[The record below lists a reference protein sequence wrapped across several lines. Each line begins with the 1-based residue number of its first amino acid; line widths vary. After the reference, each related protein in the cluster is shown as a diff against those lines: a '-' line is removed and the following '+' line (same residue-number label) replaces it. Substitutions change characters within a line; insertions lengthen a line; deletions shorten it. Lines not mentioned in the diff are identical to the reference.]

1 MVGEGWPRW
10 STLKVPGWS
19 ERSRTRGLPSG
30 TGLAPLSS
38 YIGGRF
44 ACGEFRRLL
53 KALKNWFNPLTEP
66 RGGGAVVVPE
76 NLPDDTAAT
85 FNPELMDMVRSSGLP
100 ATERWTETGTRE
112 VTEATADLSAGNTPL
127 QPLLPETIAAGY
139 RLHRVIARGGF
150 GEIWEAT
157 QEVLSRVVA
166 VKRLRQDLIDSNH
179 SNPDRLRYLESAF
192 RQEALVAAYL
202 EHPNIL
208 PVHDLAVD
216 GKGHLLLVTKLVR
229 GLPWDVLID
238 RDRELSI
245 EEFLDHHLPILE
257 SVAKA
262 VAFAAARGI
271 VHRDLKPT
279 QVMVGE
285 FGEVLLMDWGIA
297 MFMHDP
303 PPAPPTFAATIH
315 KLAPTRIRSSNPAG
329 TVTYM
334 APEQTEQTTANI
346 GPWTDVYLLGGILF
360 LLLTGRTPHD
370 RESRHKSFFQ
380 ASMGIVGNPWEIAPE
395 RNMPPQL
402 VALAMECLQ
411 PRPEDRLPSV
421 SDFIR
426 MLSEYRTGA
435 SRRREAA
442 ELIARVSSHVSEVS
456 DYKPLTADQ
465 GLVARALTLWPGF
478 AEAERLHELITVR
491 YARLALGNHD
501 LKLARLQAERL
512 PETHLAR
519 QEIVRKVALL
529 EEEQSEARQ
538 RLDAAYEKAREAHS
552 RADRLVAF
560 LLDDLH
566 SSLRAMNRLD
576 LMGKVGREALEY
588 FDSLAEEEPT
598 VASISKRALA
608 SRNIGDVFRDQG
620 NLEDTGA
627 AFRTFQELSHR
638 LVALDPS
645 EPEWRALLAS
655 SFERLS
661 GLEYLRGN
669 LDESLR
675 LLEQGLELTQQL
687 RQDRAGDFEDDFL
700 YAKLLHQK
708 GIVMWRRRVLDPA
721 FATQK
726 LSLDLFAS
734 LSAAHPERDD
744 FKQAYGWNLSTMGNV
759 YRDLGNLPE
768 AISFT
773 QQGLAIRTAMAAND
787 PNNRAYQDE
796 VCWSVT
802 NLALLREYGGDFA
815 GALEAYAEAGR
826 LRRRLASEDP
836 TNAGH
841 RNKLTFIL
849 SSKARNLYG
858 MGRYEDAC
866 QISAESCEISRAI
879 ANADPSN
886 VHEVGSHALNLGY
899 RGLALFHAGRI
910 EESREIL
917 AESKPAAHRAVS
929 AVPENGVF
937 QNACCQAYILE
948 GNLAKLDGDYEAAR
962 RSWVAAMD
970 ILDKQSWRRSTG
982 QGAGM
987 HLELSILL
995 GNFEDARADAVVL
1008 EQNKWMMP
1016 RWADLIANL
1025 A

>member
-1 MVGEGWPRW
+1 
-10 STLKVPGWS
+10 
-19 ERSRTRGLPSG
+19 
-30 TGLAPLSS
+30 
-38 YIGGRF
+38 
-44 ACGEFRRLL
+44 LL
-53 KALKNWFNPLTEP
+53 KTLKNWFNPLTEP
-66 RGGGAVVVPE
+66 RGGGPVVVPE
-76 NLPDDTAAT
+76 SLPEDTAAT
-85 FNPELMDMVRSSGLP
+85 FNPDVLAIVRDSGLP
-100 ATERWTETGTRE
+100 DTERWQERADRE
-112 VTEATADLSAGNTPL
+112 PTEATADLASGVGTTSTNL
-127 QPLLPETIAAGY
+127 ISPETIAAGY

-157 QEVLSRVVA
+157 QEVLLRVVA
-166 VKRLRQDLIDSNH
+166 VKRLRQDLIDANH
-179 SNPDRLRYLESAF
+179 SNPDRLRYLEAAF

-208 PVHDLAVD
+208 PVHDLGVD
-216 GKGHLLLVTKLVR
+216 TKGHLLLATKLVR

-238 RDRELSI
+238 RNKDLPL
-245 EEFLDHHLPILE
+245 EEFLDIHLPILE

-285 FGEVLLMDWGIA
+285 FSEVLLMDWGIA

-303 PPAPPTFAATIH
+303 PPAPPTFAAAIH
-315 KLAPTRIRSSNPAG
+315 KLAPTRIKSSNPAG

-334 APEQTEQTTANI
+334 APEQTEPTTANI

-380 ASMGIVGNPWEIAPE
+380 ASMGIVGNPWELAPD
-395 RNMPPQL
+395 RNLPPQL
-402 VALAMECLQ
+402 VNVAMSCLQ
-411 PRPEDRLPSV
+411 PKPEDRLSSV
-421 SDFIR
+421 NEFIR
-426 MLSEYRTGA
+426 LLHDYRTGA

-442 ELIARVSSHVSEVS
+442 ELVSRVTSHVTEVT

-465 GLVARALTLWPGF
+465 GLVARAQTLWPGY
-478 AEAERLHELITVR
+478 AEAERLHELLTVQ
-491 YARLALGNHD
+491 YARLALRNHD

-519 QEIVRKVALL
+519 QEIVREVTRL
-529 EEEQSEARQ
+529 ETEQSEARQ

-552 RADRLVAF
+552 RADRLVTF

-566 SSLRAMNRLD
+566 TSLREMNRLD

-598 VASISKRALA
+598 VASMSKRAVA

-638 LVALDPS
+638 LVTLDPA
-645 EPEWRALLAS
+645 EPQWRALLAS

-675 LLEQGLELTQQL
+675 LLELGLDLTQQL
-687 RQDRAGDFEDDFL
+687 QLDRTGDFEDEFL

-708 GIVMWRRRVLDPA
+708 GIVMWRRRSLEPA

-726 LSLDLFAS
+726 VSLDLFS
-734 LSAAHPERDD
+734 RLSAEHPDRDD
-744 FKQAYGWNLSTMGNV
+744 FKQAHGWNLSTMGNV

-768 AISFT
+768 AIRYT
-773 QQGLAIRTAMAAND
+773 QLGLDIRTELTTRD
-787 PNNRAYQDE
+787 PNNRAYHDE

-802 NLALLREYGGDFA
+802 NLALLREYGGDIE

-826 LRRRLASEDP
+826 LRRRLVIEDP

-849 SSKARNLYG
+849 SSKGRNLYG
-858 MGRYEDAC
+858 MGRYEEAC
-866 QISAESCEISRAI
+866 AITAESCEISRAI

-910 EESREIL
+910 KEAREVL
-917 AESKPAAHRAVS
+917 AESQPAAVRAVS

-937 QNACCQAYILE
+937 QNARCQAYILE
-948 GNLAKLDGDYEAAR
+948 GNLANLDGNPVAAR
-962 RSWVAAMD
+962 AAWSAAME

-995 GNFEDARADAVVL
+995 GNIEDARADAEILVK
-1008 EQNKWMMP
+1008 NSWMMP
-1016 RWADLIANL
+1016 RCAELL
-1025 A
+1025 ATLK

>member
-1 MVGEGWPRW
+1 M
-10 STLKVPGWS
+10 LK
-19 ERSRTRGLPSG
+19 T
-30 TGLAPLSS
+30 
-38 YIGGRF
+38 
-44 ACGEFRRLL
+44 
-53 KALKNWFNPLTEP
+53 LKNWLNPLAEP
-66 RGGGAVVVPE
+66 RGGGAVAVPK
-76 NLPDDTAAT
+76 NLPEDTLAT
-85 FNPELMDMVRSSGLP
+85 FNPELLAMVRESGLP
-100 ATERWTETGTRE
+100 ETERWTAKEVRE
-112 VTEATADLSAGNTPL
+112 PTEITSDMSAGIGSTPSN
-127 QPLLPETIAAGY
+127 PLLPETIAAGY

-166 VKRLRQDLIDSNH
+166 VKRLRQDLIDANH
-179 SNPDRLRYLESAF
+179 SNPDRLNYLENAF

-208 PVHDLAVD
+208 PVHDLGVD
-216 GKGHLLLVTKLVR
+216 SKGHLLLVTKLVR
-229 GLPWDVLID
+229 GLPWDVLIE
-238 RDRELSI
+238 RDKDLSLD
-245 EEFLDHHLPILE
+245 EFLDHHLPILE

-315 KLAPTRIRSSNPAG
+315 KLAPTRIKASNPAG

-334 APEQTEQTTANI
+334 APEQTEKTTANI

-380 ASMGIVGNPWEIAPE
+380 ASMGIVGNPWEIAPD
-395 RNMPPQL
+395 RNLPPQL
-402 VALAMECLQ
+402 VNLAMSCLQ
-411 PRPEDRLPSV
+411 PAPEERLPSANEFTRLLH
-421 SDFIR
+421 D
-426 MLSEYRTGA
+426 YRTGA

-442 ELIARVSSHVSEVS
+442 ELVSRVASHETIVT

-465 GLVARALTLWPGF
+465 GLVARALTLWPGYP
-478 AEAERLHELITVR
+478 EAERLHELLTVQ
-491 YARLALGNHD
+491 YARLALRNHD

-519 QEIVRKVALL
+519 HEIVNEVSRL
-529 EEEQSEARQ
+529 EMEQNEARQ
-538 RLDAAYEKAREAHS
+538 RLDAAYGKAREAHS
-552 RADRLVAF
+552 RADRLVTF

-566 SSLRAMNRLD
+566 SSLREMNRLD

-598 VASISKRALA
+598 VASMSKRAVA

-638 LVALDPS
+638 LVTLDPK
-645 EPEWRALLAS
+645 EPQWRALLAS

-675 LLEQGLELTQQL
+675 LLELGLDLTQQL
-687 RQDRAGDFEDDFL
+687 KLDREGDFEDEFL

-708 GIVMWRRRVLDPA
+708 GIVMWRRRALEPA

-726 LSLDLFAS
+726 ISLDLFAK
-734 LSAAHPERDD
+734 LAAEHPDRDD

-768 AISFT
+768 AIRYT
-773 QQGLAIRTAMAAND
+773 QLGLDIRTEMSARD
-787 PNNRAYQDE
+787 PNNRSHQDE

-802 NLALLREYGGDFA
+802 NLALLREYGGDIY

-826 LRRRLASEDP
+826 LRRRLVMEDP

-858 MGRYEDAC
+858 MGRYEEAC
-866 QISAESCEISRAI
+866 RISAESCAISREI
-879 ANADPSN
+879 AKADPSN

-910 EESREIL
+910 DEAREVLKESR
-917 AESKPAAHRAVS
+917 PAAERAVG

-937 QNACCQAYILE
+937 QNARCQAYILE
-948 GNLAKLDGDYEAAR
+948 GNLANLDGNPEGARAA
-962 RSWVAAMD
+962 WTAAME
-970 ILDKQSWRRSTG
+970 ILEKQSWRRSTG

-995 GNFEDARADAVVL
+995 GNLEDARADAEIL
-1008 EQNKWMMP
+1008 EKNSWMMP
-1016 RWADLIANL
+1016 RCAELL
-1025 A
+1025 SSLR